1 MSITASEA
9 RKRLYP
15 LITEVNED
23 QEAIEIVSKNGTA
36 FLVSEDEYRGWKETE
51 YLLRSPA
58 AAERLLSSVRNVEA
72 GRVRGRQ
79 LLNPGQSERAL
90 EERNL
95 DVE

>member
-15 LITEVNED
+15 LIAEVNED

-51 YLLRSPA
+51 YLLRSPT

-72 GRVRGRQ
+72 GRVQQRQ
-79 LLNPGQSERAL
+79 LLIPGQSEL
-90 EERNL
+90 SGEERNL
-95 DVE
+95 DKA